1 MVRALIIYFFMTA
14 AVAAAQGPQ
23 TFTGTVTDSMCAQ
36 ADHSQMR
43 MGSTDADCTVA
54 CIFAHDGRYVL
65 YDGSEVYMLS
75 DQQAPE
81 AFAGKRVTVTGT
93 LDDETRTIQM
103 ESITVA
109 E

>member
-1 MVRALIIYFFMTA
+1 MRFLIFALFMTA
-14 AVAAAQGPQ
+14 SPAAAQGQQ

-43 MGSTDADCTVA
+43 MGSTDAECTVA
-54 CIFAHDGRYVL
+54 CIFAHGSRYVL
-65 YDGSEVYMLS
+65 YDANETYRLS

-81 AFAGKRVTVTGT
+81 EFAGQRVTITGT